1 MCPRGRHR
9 FFLKIKR
16 QYNCCKFL
24 PQYTPDGDVLFTFSS
39 NILVLY
45 KMWLNILNVILNID
59 EDPMTHYCCSCHG
72 MLLMELEKYMA
83 TLK

>member
-1 MCPRGRHR
+1 
-9 FFLKIKR
+9 
-16 QYNCCKFL
+16 
-24 PQYTPDGDVLFTFSS
+24 
-39 NILVLY
+39 
-45 KMWLNILNVILNID
+45 MWLNILNVILNID